1 MQANG
6 CSDHNGTTGGG
17 RRSISNSPEISG
29 SSSNG
34 AVLSNGN
41 NKEHDLNILSKTDQ
55 DIVRLI
61 GQHLRGLGFK

>member
-6 CSDHNGTTGGG
+6 CSELNNGNANGNGIGNGTEHSKAST
-17 RRSISNSPEISG
+17 
-29 SSSNG
+29 SNG
-34 AVLSNGN
+34 VDLTNGTS
-41 NKEHDLNILSKTDQ
+41 KDLSKTDQ